1 MVPGLKHFLR
11 RLLGSVSELVP
22 HVVVA
27 YHGFVWLEVVN
38 FFDRTPNYSAMGAI
52 MREDAWGV
60 LFLSLGMIGAG
71 AVLLG
76 APLRV
81 RRVLLYFPIGAMTF
95 LGASFFLSNLLS
107 LNAATSAAVATLSW
121 SVANRL
127 GSAIVAQGRAI

>member
-27 YHGFVWLEVVN
+27 YHGFVWLEVVD
-38 FFDRTPNYSAMGAI
+38 FFARTTNYAAMGAI

-60 LFLSLGMIGAG
+60 FFLALGTLGAG

-95 LGASFFLSNLLS
+95 LGVSFVLSNPLS
-107 LNAATSAAVATLSW
+107 LNAATSVAVATLSW

-127 GSAIVAQGRAI
+127 GAAIVAQGRAI